1 MTAALLAIM
10 WTAFVVLVL
19 IPLATVVSVRLL
31 AWRRIGSREGS
42 ASAYLLIVLP
52 TVAPVLWFVSETLHE
67 SEAFLLGAV
76 SPAALCF
83 DLLIASAVLLG
94 LLAVLGAHA
103 GAREQ
108 QRAGTP
114 HAPTTAR
121 LRRLCASNSA
131 LATWSMRVFGVAD
144 AEHDSATRGLFR
156 PVVEVD
162 SQFAKGLTDAALL
175 GVLLHEVEHAE
186 AFDPLR
192 NLVAHVCLSVNP
204 LRSWLAPEWHRWR
217 AGREL
222 SCDTAAVSA
231 EADPLAL
238 AEALILAARPRGSA
252 VVSAP
257 LTGERTTLL
266 NLRIQRLLAP
276 AADHRE
282 PAWVV
287 VLPCA
292 LLLLELVLPHVL
304 SSAPIQQ
311 IHQLAFHPLLTALI

>member
-1 MTAALLAIM
+1 M
-10 WTAFVVLVL
+10 
-19 IPLATVVSVRLL
+19 
-31 AWRRIGSREGS
+31 
-42 ASAYLLIVLP
+42 SAYLLIVLP
-52 TVAPVLWFVSETLHE
+52 TIAPVLWFVSETVHE
-67 SEAFLLGAV
+67 SEAFMFGGA

-83 DLLIASAVLLG
+83 DLLIASGILLGTLG
-94 LLAVLGAHA
+94 LLTFRTA
-103 GAREQ
+103 GAEQ
-108 QRAGTP
+108 QRAVVR
-114 HAPTTAR
+114 HASTTAR
-121 LRRLCASNSA
+121 LRRLCTSNPALSA
-131 LATWSMRVFGVAD
+131 WAPRVFGVTDAD
-144 AEHDSATRGLFR
+144 HDSATRGFTR
-156 PVVEVD
+156 PVIEVD
-162 SQFAKGLTDAALL
+162 EQFAHGLSDRALV
-175 GVLLHEVEHAE
+175 GVLLHEVEHA
-186 AFDPLR
+186 AGFDPLR
-192 NLVAHVCLSVNP
+192 NLIAHVCLSVNP
-204 LRSWLAPEWHRWR
+204 LRGWLAPQWHRWR

-222 SCDTAAVSA
+222 RCDTAAVSA

-238 AEALILAARPRGSA
+238 AEALILAARPRGSS

-282 PAWVV
+282 PAWVL